1 MRLYYNP
8 RCSKSRTALS
18 LLEDAGQVVEVVD
31 YLKAP
36 PGAAELASLIE
47 ALDTAPA
54 SLVRTTDTAFA
65 DSGYTENTL
74 DQDSVVALLVAQP
87 ALMQRPLL
95 VTDTAALIARPPERV
110 FELIDSRQDTH
121 S

>member
-1 MRLYYNP
+1 M
-8 RCSKSRTALS
+8 
-18 LLEDAGQVVEVVD
+18 VEVVD

-74 DQDSVVALLVAQP
+74 DRDSVVALLVAQP